1 LEQVERG
8 RADYQASCAVCHGQD
23 LTGRDRAPA
32 LIGSS
37 FDARWA
43 QHDAEELFTRIKTTM
58 PQTAPASLDD
68 ATYTAIVAYLLAA
81 NDNAATVPLEPQSL
95 RGRGV
100 IK

>member
-1 LEQVERG
+1 
-8 RADYQASCAVCHGQD
+8 
-23 LTGRDRAPA
+23 
-32 LIGSS
+32 
-37 FDARWA
+37 
-43 QHDAEELFTRIKTTM
+43 M

-95 RGRGV
+95 RGRDV